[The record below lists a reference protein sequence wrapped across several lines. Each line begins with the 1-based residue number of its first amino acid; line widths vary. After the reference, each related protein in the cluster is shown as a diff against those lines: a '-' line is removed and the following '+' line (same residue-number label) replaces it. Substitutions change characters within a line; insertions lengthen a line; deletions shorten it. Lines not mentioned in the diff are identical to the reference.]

1 MTNNEFARAT
11 DWLDENIEKYYQ
23 AKTKDESDKYDRLL
37 ADKFSQLYDMELDP
51 RRERIIERL
60 EDEYM
65 EIWSYRQHNPHTL
78 II

>member
-23 AKTKDESDKYDRLL
+23 AKIKDESDKYDRLL

-65 EIWSYRQHNPHTL
+65 EIWSYRNQPL
-78 II
+78 ALM